1 MRMIDNMKF
10 IVDDKVK
17 DLGIKILGLKIE
29 GVDNNTT
36 NLEFEKWRENKIKEL
51 IKKYKDY
58 DIKNDK
64 VIEGFYE
71 LHQEVGVPRRKNLP
85 ASENLIKL
93 LIKREDLVH
102 INKAVDI
109 YNIISIDSKLCLGAH
124 DIDKVSGNVYL
135 KITDGSENFIPLGS
149 EESETIENGEYSFVD
164 DDNDVIC
171 WLDIRQVDKT
181 KVTENSNNIL
191 YLIIGNKENTYEEL
205 EKVAN
210 EIIKITTR
218 YCGGRA
224 TILKS

>member
-1 MRMIDNMKF
+1 MRF
-10 IVDDKVK
+10 LVDDRVK
-17 DLGIKILGLKIE
+17 ELGVKILGLKIE
-29 GVDNNTT
+29 NINNHDT
-36 NLEFEKWRENKIKEL
+36 NPEFEKWRGNKIKEL
-51 IKKYKDY
+51 LNKYKDY
-58 DIKNDK
+58 DIKSDK

-71 LHQEVGVPRRKNLP
+71 LHQAVGVPRRKNLP

-124 DIDKVSGNVYL
+124 DIDKVPGNVNL
-135 KITDGSENFIPLGS
+135 KITDGTENFIPLGS
-149 EESETIENGEYSFVD
+149 DEIKSIGSGEYSFVD

-181 KVTENSNNIL
+181 KVTEESKNVL

-205 EKVAN
+205 EEVAKK
-210 EIIKITTR
+210 IIDITTE
-218 YCGGRA
+218 YCGGKA
-224 TILKS
+224 TILTN

>member
-1 MRMIDNMKF
+1 MQF
-10 IVDDKVK
+10 IVDGKVK
-17 DLGIKILGLKIE
+17 ELGVKILGLKIE
-29 GVDNNTT
+29 GMDNTT
-36 NLEFEKWRENKIKEL
+36 PNPEFDKWRENKIKEL
-51 IKKYKDY
+51 IDKYKDY

-71 LHQEVGVPRRKNLP
+71 LHQRVGVPRRKNLP

-124 DIDKVSGNVYL
+124 DIDKVSGNVTL
-135 KITDGSENFIPLGS
+135 KITDGTENFIPLGS
-149 EESETIENGEYSFVD
+149 EESKPVASGEYSFVD

-181 KVTENSNNIL
+181 KVTESSKNVL
-191 YLIIGNKENTYEEL
+191 YLVIGNKENTYEEL
-205 EKVAN
+205 EQVAN
-210 EIIKITTR
+210 EIIEITTK
-218 YCGGRA
+218 YCGGSV
-224 TILKS
+224 TILNN

>member
-1 MRMIDNMKF
+1 MKF
-10 IVDDKVK
+10 IVDGKVK
-17 DLGIKILGLKIE
+17 ELGVKILGLKIE
-29 GVDNNTT
+29 GIDNNTP
-36 NLEFEKWRENKIKEL
+36 NLEFDKWRENRIKEL
-51 IKKYKDY
+51 IEKYKDY

-71 LHQEVGVPRRKNLP
+71 LHQEVGVSRRKNLP

-124 DIDKVSGNVYL
+124 DIDKVSGNVTL
-135 KITDGSENFIPLGS
+135 KITDGIENFISLGS
-149 EESETIENGEYSFVD
+149 EESKEVAIGEYSFVD
-164 DDNDVIC
+164 GDNDVIC

-181 KVTENSNNIL
+181 KITESSKDIL
-191 YLIIGNKENTYEEL
+191 YLVIGNKENTYDEL

-210 EIIKITTR
+210 EIIEITTK
-218 YCGGRA
+218 YCGGSA
-224 TILKS
+224 TILNN

>member
-1 MRMIDNMKF
+1 MRF
-10 IVDDKVK
+10 LVDDRVK
-17 DLGIKILGLKIE
+17 ELGVKILGLKIE
-29 GVDNNTT
+29 NINNHDT
-36 NLEFEKWRENKIKEL
+36 NPEFERWRENKIKEL
-51 IKKYKDY
+51 LNKYKDY

-71 LHQEVGVPRRKNLP
+71 LHQAVGVPRRKNLP

-124 DIDKVSGNVYL
+124 DIDKVSGNVNL
-135 KITDGSENFIPLGS
+135 KITDGTENFIPLGS
-149 EESETIENGEYSFVD
+149 DEIKSVGSGEYSFVD

-181 KVTENSNNIL
+181 KVTEESKNVL

-205 EKVAN
+205 EEVAK
-210 EIIKITTR
+210 EIIDITTE
-218 YCGGRA
+218 YCGGKA
-224 TILKS
+224 TILTN

>member
-1 MRMIDNMKF
+1 MKF

-17 DLGIKILGLKIE
+17 ELGVKILGIKIE
-29 GVDNNTT
+29 GMDNTT
-36 NLEFEKWRENKIKEL
+36 PNSEFDKWRENKIKEL
-51 IKKYKDY
+51 IEKYKDY

-71 LHQEVGVPRRKNLP
+71 LHQAADVPRRKNLP

-124 DIDKVSGNVYL
+124 DIDKVSGNVTL
-135 KITDGSENFIPLGS
+135 KIIDGTENFIPLGS
-149 EESETIENGEYSFVD
+149 EESKPVASGEYSFVD

-181 KVTENSNNIL
+181 KVTENSKNVL
-191 YLIIGNKENTYEEL
+191 YLVIGNKENTYEEL

-210 EIIKITTR
+210 EIIEITTK
-218 YCGGRA
+218 YCSGTA
-224 TILKS
+224 TVLNN